1 MTRIPHTLL
10 ATALSVGAPAWAADM
25 VLTPAANSNVVIES
39 TPGNAALSV
48 QSNGAVQLPGLP
60 GSAATLTHIVCR
72 DASGNLGNCDPGTA
86 SGAAGATGP
95 QGPAGPAGPKGDT
108 GATGATGPAGPAGP
122 AGATGPQGPAG
133 LVGPQGPAGS
143 GGAATGLAEVRHG
156 CFDASGVRTGSGYS
170 VAGGFTVTFATAM
183 GSGNYSLLLD
193 GRTSTGRALALTVPV
208 GSVSASGFTVVPGW
222 LDAGGESITSIC
234 FLAAL

>member
-10 ATALSVGAPAWAADM
+10 AAALSLAAPAWAADM
-25 VLTPAANSNVVIES
+25 VLTPAANGNVVIES

-48 QSNGAVQLPGLP
+48 QSNGTVQLPGLP
-60 GSAATLTHIVCR
+60 GSAATLTNLVCR
-72 DASGNLGNCDPGTA
+72 DASGNLGNCDPNTA
-86 SGAAGATGP
+86 SGAAGAVGP

-108 GATGATGPAGPAGP
+108 GAAGATGPAGPT
-122 AGATGPQGPAG
+122 GATGPQGPIG
-133 LVGPQGPAGS
+133 PMGPQGPAGS
-143 GGAATGLAEVRHG
+143 GGAAVGLAEVRHG
-156 CFDASGVRTGSGYS
+156 CFNASGALTGSGYS

-193 GRTSTGRALALTVPV
+193 GRTSTGRALALTV
-208 GSVSASGFTVVPGW
+208 GSIGAGGFTVAPGW
-222 LDAGGESITSIC
+222 LDAGGESIARIC